1 MDSLKLIQEVDTH
14 WNSTCLRL
22 QHVYDLREPVGAAEQ
37 YELIAQCLNVL
48 SPFNDATTKLSGEK
62 TVRIKS
68 NSPSIN
74 GTPATGGHGNANNT
88 LVQSVPSLH
97 KMSICFNL
105 RSLVPI
111 RALRGAPNLF
121 SWTPFAAAVTAG
133 LRLASNAAA
142 QDIKAAIIES
152 TEDYKFVERLI
163 PPSRIPD
170 PPKHVG
176 ATPSGWIPP
185 AESPPP
191 LPYMIRR
198 SRMHNI
204 PVYTD
209 LTHGNRK
216 MTLVRKVE
224 GDIWALEKD
233 VKEYLK
239 QVTGK
244 ELPTQVNEVTMT
256 LKVKGHFDQ
265 ELKDWLASKGF

>member
-1 MDSLKLIQEVDTH
+1 
-14 WNSTCLRL
+14 
-22 QHVYDLREPVGAAEQ
+22 
-37 YELIAQCLNVL
+37 
-48 SPFNDATTKLSGEK
+48 
-62 TVRIKS
+62 
-68 NSPSIN
+68 
-74 GTPATGGHGNANNT
+74 
-88 LVQSVPSLH
+88 
-97 KMSICFNL
+97 MSICFSFQ
-105 RSLVPI
+105 SLVPI

-121 SWTPFAAAVTAG
+121 NWTPVAAAVTAG
-133 LRLASNAAA
+133 LRLASTAAA
-142 QDIKAAIIES
+142 QDKKSAIIES

-204 PVYTD
+204 PVYSD

-265 ELKDWLASKGF
+265 QLKDWLASKGF